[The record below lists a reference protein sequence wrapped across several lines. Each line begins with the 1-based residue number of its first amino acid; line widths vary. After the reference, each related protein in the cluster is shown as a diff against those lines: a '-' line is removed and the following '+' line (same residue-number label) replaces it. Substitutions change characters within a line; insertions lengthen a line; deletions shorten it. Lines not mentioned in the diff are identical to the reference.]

1 MKSSMK
7 GYCDKFIYFNLAW
20 EVINFLMFD
29 FMYEML
35 TFNYFITTYG
45 NDNWYITIID
55 TLLSLQLYLVWQRIK
70 PHITCLSPTLS
81 DTVIHVPEKST
92 ECHHVSGY
100 P

>member
-45 NDNWYITIID
+45 NDN
-55 TLLSLQLYLVWQRIK
+55 
-70 PHITCLSPTLS
+70 
-81 DTVIHVPEKST
+81 
-92 ECHHVSGY
+92 
-100 P
+100 